1 MDRKTKEQVVASL
14 HEQLKEAKLAVLA
27 GYKGM
32 NVAKMT
38 ELRNALRKTNSDVQ
52 VIKNTL

>member
-1 MDRKTKEQVVASL
+1 LDRKTKEQVVASL